1 MCNIQTLP
9 FQVDLRELKNLR
21 NTKTRLS
28 STIKEENEAK
38 KKENDTFGRFPVL
51 RNANLLEFNFKVRE
65 TKQKKNLLEKQ
76 KKSTTLTFRF
86 SFRPP
91 LCAERE
97 IERKWEGDL
106 EELRMERDALKH
118 QQQIRHINERIMSS
132 IELAF
137 GTVKWRTVEHR
148 IIRYP
153 VCYFENLKWD

>member
-1 MCNIQTLP
+1 MFKWHWGNENKLTTFMCNIETLP

-97 IERKWEGDL
+97 KERNWEGGL
-106 EELRMERDALKH
+106 RGIENGKGRTETPTTNSAYKRAHNEL
-118 QQQIRHINERIMSS
+118 
-132 IELAF
+132 
-137 GTVKWRTVEHR
+137 HR
-148 IIRYP
+148 A
-153 VCYFENLKWD
+153 CFWDG